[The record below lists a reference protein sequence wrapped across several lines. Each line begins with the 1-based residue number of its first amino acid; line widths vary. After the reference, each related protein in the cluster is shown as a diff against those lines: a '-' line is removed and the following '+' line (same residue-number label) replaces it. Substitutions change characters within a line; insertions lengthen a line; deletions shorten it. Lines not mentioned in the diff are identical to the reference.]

1 MTSEQ
6 LIEELES
13 HFTGY
18 TCVRPT
24 ENGYKEVT
32 SLKIKKVE
40 FEDEQ
45 GNIKKDKV
53 IIIEENKG
61 V

>member
-13 HFTGY
+13 HFIGY

-24 ENGYKEVT
+24 EDGYKEIT

-40 FEDEQ
+40 YKDEE
-45 GNIKKDKV
+45 GNIKRDKV
-53 IIIEENKG
+53 IILEENKG